1 MNQRES
7 LSKSGASQRCRR
19 RAAVPGRSQAPAPSR
34 KICQVTEEF
43 ALLRP
48 RTGALQN
55 GSGARMRSRDNARG
69 YTLIEMLVYMS
80 VAFLILGFA
89 YAAMYKSMDA
99 SAGIRRNANDISS
112 ALSAG
117 EHWREDVRHAT
128 APLHVEK
135 TSEDGTTLHI
145 PQHQGEVAYRF
156 SSNEVARRSGG
167 GDWTPVLEHVKDS
180 DFVADQRQKALAWRW
195 EVELQSYR
203 KAMTRMRPL
212 FTFIAVPTPSA
223 K

>member
-1 MNQRES
+1 MKPKVS
-7 LSKSGASQRCRR
+7 ATHCRQ
-19 RAAVPGRSQAPAPSR
+19 SY
-34 KICQVTEEF
+34 TF
-43 ALLRP
+43 
-48 RTGALQN
+48 
-55 GSGARMRSRDNARG
+55 ARG
-69 YTLIEMLVYMS
+69 YTLIELLVYIS
-80 VAFLILGFA
+80 VAFLILELG

-99 SAGIRRNANDISS
+99 SAGLRRNANDISS

-117 EHWREDVRHAT
+117 EHWRDDVRHAT
-128 APLHVEK
+128 APLRVEK
-135 TSEDGTTLHI
+135 IREDETVLHI

-156 SSNEVARRSGG
+156 SANAVARRTGG

-180 DFVADQRQKALAWRW
+180 EFLADQRQKALAWRW

-212 FTFIAVPTPSA
+212 FTFIAVPVDSA